1 MSRAGKAAARSA
13 RHYDKKTR
21 AARARGPLDV
31 TAVAFDEWRRLV
43 SVLPADIAAA
53 FAGEMTAAI
62 KAETAKLRP
71 AERGD
76 GK

>member
-1 MSRAGKAAARSA
+1 MSRVSKTAGRSA
-13 RHYDKKTR
+13 RHYEKKTR

-53 FAGEMTAAI
+53 FAGEMTALI
-62 KAETAKLRP
+62 KAESVKLRP

-76 GK
+76 GQ